1 MPLSQI
7 EDRPVS
13 SALKRG
19 FRRKCPQ
26 CGTGAMMSGFL
37 KVAHECPNCGLELH
51 HQRADD
57 GRAYLTILIVGH
69 VLAPLMLYIF
79 VAYRPDPLPF
89 ALGLSS
95 LAIVLSLYLLPR
107 LKGAMIGLQW
117 AKHMHGF

>member
-1 MPLSQI
+1 
-7 EDRPVS
+7 
-13 SALKRG
+13 
-19 FRRKCPQ
+19 
-26 CGTGAMMSGFL
+26 
-37 KVAHECPNCGLELH
+37 
-51 HQRADD
+51 
-57 GRAYLTILIVGH
+57 LIVGH

-79 VAYRPDPLPF
+79 VSYLPDPLPF